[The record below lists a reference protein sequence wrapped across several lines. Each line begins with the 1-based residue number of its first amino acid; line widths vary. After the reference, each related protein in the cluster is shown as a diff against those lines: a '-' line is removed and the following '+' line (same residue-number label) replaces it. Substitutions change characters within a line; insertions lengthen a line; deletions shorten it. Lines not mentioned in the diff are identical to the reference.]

1 MLHDGMRIRIANGE
15 EWRGRDFWQWRR
27 KNMNNW
33 RRRNLRAWRC
43 SWMVEYPEEICP
55 DFFSSRAW

>member
-1 MLHDGMRIRIANGE
+1 
-15 EWRGRDFWQWRR
+15 
-27 KNMNNW
+27 MNNW